1 MFPTA
6 QAEEGNVQATVRQ
19 PRSTVA
25 QAEEGNVQATVRQ
38 PRSTVVT
45 SETRYYGHQSATAS
59 ELERGNCIT
68 LEIHPRQTTSQIGK
82 ESSFNKGIRVFHNL
96 RGHDNEG
103 FQDEGDQGPSLP
115 PSQDLHD
122 YGEERLSLPNKQD
135 LYGGQEDLSAYPWD
149 KSSLKSMPLDL
160 QQFKKLDAYASKVSV
175 TRSVEDLVRV
185 LLQET
190 YSDLE
195 KIRAIWIWTC
205 HHIEYDV
212 KGYHDK
218 ANRSC
223 EPTDVLRSGKSVCA
237 GYAGLFEQM
246 CSIAGIQCKK
256 LSGYSKGY
264 AYKPGHVF
272 EGEPDHAWN
281 AVFLHGRW
289 HLLDSTWGSGI
300 VDDSCTKFTFR
311 YDEFYFLTHPAL
323 FIADHFPE
331 DHEWQLL
338 KPRLTLQQFECSIRC
353 RPAFYSEGLIAAT
366 PATTVIHTE
375 NGKATI
381 FVETHSPALFLF
393 KLNEAKENCLLTLQR
408 NGMKLEVYPH
418 QTGTHCLQIYA
429 KHFHDKKEN
438 YSLVLEYSLK
448 CSAVDKSISLPRDLI
463 QPVGPS
469 WLTEQA
475 GILKALPPA
484 PVIHTEDGRCVVTF
498 IRTKDLD
505 FFATLKSDNSRLPEN
520 TMRRHI
526 WKTCRGNQAEL
537 KIHLPHAG
545 HFALLIWAKKASDP
559 GHHQCALSYLISCP
573 NKSVMWPVFPQSY
586 TNWEDDYELLAPL
599 AGNLPAN
606 CQVQFKLKLPGVF
619 KASVEC
625 GGKTLSLTLSETG
638 FWEGACNTS
647 GGTTVTV
654 RISKDANNSFW
665 SLLEYE
671 VETH

>member
-1 MFPTA
+1 MAFRDGLSHTQQILLAICCFPLQPFYLCYRCFARHKEDKEKPDTLA
-6 QAEEGNVQATVRQ
+6 HVEEGKAKKTDRQ
-19 PRSTVA
+19 PRFKDV
-25 QAEEGNVQATVRQ
+25 
-38 PRSTVVT
+38 
-45 SETRYYGHQSATAS
+45 
-59 ELERGNCIT
+59 
-68 LEIHPRQTTSQIGK
+68 
-82 ESSFNKGIRVFHNL
+82 RVFPSL
-96 RGHDNEG
+96 TVQDNEG
-103 FQDEGDQGPSLP
+103 FQVDGKQGPRLP
-115 PSQDLHD
+115 
-122 YGEERLSLPNKQD
+122 EEQN
-135 LYGGQEDLSAYPWD
+135 LYAYPWD
-149 KSSLKSMPLDL
+149 KSALKSMSIDL
-160 QQFKKLDAYASKVSV
+160 RQFESLEAYAAKVNV
-175 TRSVEDLVRV
+175 QNSVENLVTA
-185 LLQET
+185 LLQEAHNV
-190 YSDLE
+190 LE
-195 KIRAIWIWTC
+195 KVRAIWIWIC

-212 KGYHDK
+212 EGLHDTAK
-218 ANRSC
+218 RFCQPA
-223 EPTDVLRSGKSVCA
+223 DVFRYRKSVCA
-237 GYAGLFEQM
+237 GYAALFEEM
-246 CSIAGIQCKK
+246 CSIAGIQCKT
-256 LSGYSKGY
+256 LSGYSKGGR
-264 AYKPGHVF
+264 YKPGHVF
-272 EGEPDHAWN
+272 EGESDHAWN

-289 HLLDSTWGSGI
+289 HLLDCTWGSGT
-300 VDDSCTKFTFR
+300 VDHSCNKFTFR

-323 FIADHFPE
+323 FIAGHFPE

-338 KPRLTLQQFECSIRC
+338 KPRLTRQQFEHNVYC
-353 RPAFYSEGLIAAT
+353 RSEFYSEGMVAASPQT
-366 PATTVIHTE
+366 GVIRTE

-393 KLNEAKENCLLTLQR
+393 KLNEAKENCLLTLQK
-408 NGMKLEVYPH
+408 NGMKLEVYPQ

-545 HFALLIWAKKASDP
+545 KFALLIWAKKASDP
-559 GHHQCALSYLISCP
+559 GNHQCALSYLLSCP
-573 NKSVMWPVFPQSY
+573 NKSVTWPVFPQSY

-599 AGNLPAN
+599 AGILPAN
-606 CQVQFKLKLPGVF
+606 CQVQFKLKLPGIF

-625 GGKTLSLTLSETG
+625 GGKTLPLTLSGAG

-654 RISKDANNSFW
+654 RISKEADNCLW
-665 SLLEYE
+665 SLLEYK
-671 VETH
+671 VKTR